1 MSNFF
6 KEIVRTEPHSL
17 DEIRASLD
25 QDLSDHKQLVPL
37 LKEHHNYL
45 EESISFLLD
54 PEATE
59 FEKQEHL
66 ERFFRLVQM
75 HGKAEQETL
84 YRHLKENSEKE
95 ARIEGFSGQSEHD
108 IVFQLEEEL
117 NRMGYKNEWN
127 EEIESKAKVVAGIL
141 KNHMKEEERTMF
153 TIAESHMTEEE
164 LELLRDAYIQKCIG
178 YFVSDRANN
187 IFAGEWTLGKHSD
200 SGPDSFQH

>member
-6 KEIVRTEPHSL
+6 KEMVRAEPHTL

-45 EESISFLLD
+45 EESISFLVD
-54 PEATE
+54 PESTE

-66 ERFFRLVQM
+66 ERFFRLVEM
-75 HGKAEQETL
+75 HAKAEQETL

-95 ARIEGFSGQSEHD
+95 ARVEGFSGQSEHD
-108 IVFQLEEEL
+108 LVFQLKEEL
-117 NRMGYKNEWN
+117 TTMGYKTVWT
-127 EEIESKAKVVAGIL
+127 EEIEAKAKIVAAL
-141 KNHMKEEERTMF
+141 FKNHIKEEEHTMF

-164 LELLRDAYIQKCIG
+164 LEQLRDAYIQKCIG
-178 YFVSDRANN
+178 YFVSDRANGVY
-187 IFAGEWTLGKHSD
+187 AGEWTLGAHTD
-200 SGPDSFQH
+200 GGPDSYHH